1 MQTAAYQRSRSAVRT
16 FYPAAFLFSGGLI
29 DVAGDCIISLTIV
42 IDSKTSGIQTLLV
55 TGYGSDYGEECIIV
69 NTCCCRLEF
78 DLTGVAYDSV
88 VDKTITLYIGIDIAC
103 ECGQCITLLFNLIG
117 DGERAGVG
125 EVMGLAIKV
134 GEYALDGVVAAL
146 V

>member
-1 MQTAAYQRSRSAVRT
+1 MVGIVLRIDSDSAAIHVYLQTAAYQRSISAVRA

-29 DVAGDCIISLTIV
+29 DVAGDCIISLATV
-42 IDSKTSGIQTLLV
+42 INSKVSGIQTGLV
-55 TGYGSDYGEECIIV
+55 TGYGSYYGEECVIS

-103 ECGQCITLLFNLIG
+103 ECGQCRVDSSTSL
-117 DGERAGVG
+117 E
-125 EVMGLAIKV
+125 MGSGPV
-134 GEYALDGVVAAL
+134 
-146 V
+146 